1 MSTFPAKE
9 HEGEYYLRGIPET
22 ASGFKLNN
30 DQSFEFFFIYGA
42 LDRHGSGKWKA
53 EKEQL
58 IFQSKPWPGKD
69 FALLKSKTVS
79 GDQVTIRVMDKN
91 ENVLRYVSGSLKN
104 GEKDSWQAADQAGF
118 IRLPK
123 QTVTTISLAFEFCNE
138 RFSVIP
144 VENELHNYFEF
155 RIEPWLV
162 EFFFNDFRLTIAR
175 EGLKGKHPML
185 NGDDFFYEKRTHKL

>member
-1 MSTFPAKE
+1 MSTFPVKE

-22 ASGFKLNN
+22 ASGFKLNH
-30 DQSFEFFFIYGA
+30 DKSFEFFFIYGA

-53 EKEQL
+53 ENDQL
-58 IFQSKPWPGKD
+58 IFQSRPWPGKD

-79 GDQVTIRVMDKN
+79 GDQVTIRIIDKN
-91 ENVLRYVSGSLKN
+91 ENVLRYVSASLRN
-104 GEKDSWQAADQAGF
+104 GEKDSWQAADPTGV

-123 QTVTTISLAFEFCNE
+123 QAVTTISLAFEFCSE
-138 RFSVIP
+138 RFSDIP

-162 EFFFNDFRLTIAR
+162 EYFFNDFRLTITR

-185 NGDDFFYEKRTHKL
+185 NGDDFTYEKRTHKL